1 MPEDRDSIDQYLREV
16 GRYALLTVEE
26 ENELGARSHAGDEHA
41 VAELVNRNLRFVI
54 SVAKKYQNRGL
65 PLGDLIGEGNVGLLT
80 AARKFDPAQGVRF
93 VSYAVWWIRQA
104 ILSAVSRQMSMVRI
118 PSSRAAEFARINR
131 TADALRQELQ
141 SEPSLAEIAEACG
154 VPLETV
160 RAVGAHSVRD
170 VSFDEPLKH
179 DGEQTLLDHCSTEEA
194 MDSGDEETGS
204 LISLKLAKAL
214 SLLPERNARILRLH
228 FGLEGGHEHTLEE
241 IGALLGV
248 TRERVRQLRDRAL
261 RRIRE
266 GEMARELGDLAGAKT
281 ITVHPSVSVV
291 VLRPL
296 PVRRRRAARLPR
308 LLDGILQRAA
318 AS

>member
-1 MPEDRDSIDQYLREV
+1 MRTGTPRKP
-16 GRYALLTVEE
+16 
-26 ENELGARSHAGDEHA
+26 
-41 VAELVNRNLRFVI
+41 VI
-54 SVAKKYQNRGL
+54 GGC
-65 PLGDLIGEGNVGLLT
+65 PGGN
-80 AARKFDPAQGVRF
+80 P
-93 VSYAVWWIRQA
+93 
-104 ILSAVSRQMSMVRI
+104 
-118 PSSRAAEFARINR
+118 
-131 TADALRQELQ
+131 
-141 SEPSLAEIAEACG
+141 AEAG
-154 VPLETV
+154 
-160 RAVGAHSVRD
+160 GADRSASR
-170 VSFDEPLKH
+170 
-179 DGEQTLLDHCSTEEA
+179 
-194 MDSGDEETGS
+194 SGTGS